1 MFDEEQLRSMSS
13 EDRARLLRTIAEID
27 ATSPVHTSPVHT
39 SSVHT
44 SPAAARPGSRRRRM
58 VVVLVIAICCVLL
71 AAWTAMLAATLP
83 MQYRAGGWRG
93 AWVGFDVALLI
104 ALGAT
109 GWAAWHGR
117 QVLIL
122 CLTVVATLLLCDAWF
137 DVVLDIRTRGFT
149 MSLLTALAV
158 EVPLAVLAV
167 LGARRLLRLSLGRAG
182 LSVLGRRGAGR
193 RCGGC
198 RCSASRPRPSS
209 ASCSRSPRTAAAG
222 RTSGA
227 GGRPGRQRMIFG
239 WRFSSGPRVA
249 AGWP

>member
-1 MFDEEQLRSMSS
+1 MFDEEQLRNMSP

-27 ATSPVHTSPVHT
+27 ATSPVPTSPG
-39 SSVHT
+39 HT
-44 SPAAARPGSRRRRM
+44 SPATARPGSRRRRM
-58 VVVLVIAICCVLL
+58 VVLIVIATCCVLL

-93 AWVGFDVALLI
+93 AWVGFDVALLV

-182 LSVLGRRGAGR
+182 LRAG
-193 RCGGC
+193 
-198 RCSASRPRPSS
+198 P
-209 ASCSRSPRTAAAG
+209 
-222 RTSGA
+222 
-227 GGRPGRQRMIFG
+227 PGRQPSLWRMPLFG
-239 WRFSSGPRVA
+239 EPPAAEFRELQPQLAQDGRGRPDGAPPDGQATSG
-249 AGWP
+249 

>member
-1 MFDEEQLRSMSS
+1 VFDEEQLRSMSS

-27 ATSPVHTSPVHT
+27 ATSPVHTS
-39 SSVHT
+39 SVHT

-58 VVVLVIAICCVLL
+58 VVVLVIATCCVLL

-182 LSVLGRRGAGR
+182 LRAGPPGRRPSLWRMPLFGEPPAAEFRELQPQLARDGR
-193 RCGGC
+193 GGPEE
-198 RCSASRPRPSS
+198 RP
-209 ASCSRSPRTAAAG
+209 AD
-222 RTSGA
+222 
-227 GGRPGRQRMIFG
+227 
-239 WRFSSGPRVA
+239 GPA
-249 AGWP
+249 TTG

>member
-27 ATSPVHTSPVHT
+27 ATSPVHTSPGT
-39 SSVHT
+39 
-44 SPAAARPGSRRRRM
+44 ARPGSRRRRM
-58 VVVLVIAICCVLL
+58 IVLIVIATCCVLL
-71 AAWTAMLAATLP
+71 AGWTAMLAATLP

-182 LSVLGRRGAGR
+182 LRAGPPGRRPSLWRMPLFGEPPAAEFRELQPQLARDGR
-193 RCGGC
+193 GGPDELP
-198 RCSASRPRPSS
+198 ADGP
-209 ASCSRSPRTAAAG
+209 AATG
-222 RTSGA
+222 
-227 GGRPGRQRMIFG
+227 
-239 WRFSSGPRVA
+239 
-249 AGWP
+249 

>member
-1 MFDEEQLRSMSS
+1 VFDEEQLRSMSS

-27 ATSPVHTSPVHT
+27 ATSPVHTS
-39 SSVHT
+39 SVHT
-44 SPAAARPGSRRRRM
+44 SPATARPGSRRRRM
-58 VVVLVIAICCVLL
+58 VVVLVIATCCVLL

-122 CLTVVATLLLCDAWF
+122 CLTVVATLLLCDAW
-137 DVVLDIRTRGFT
+137 
-149 MSLLTALAV
+149 LTALAV

-182 LSVLGRRGAGR
+182 LRTGPPGSRLSLWRMPLFGEPPAAEFRELQPQLARDGR
-193 RCGGC
+193 GGPDE
-198 RCSASRPRPSS
+198 RP
-209 ASCSRSPRTAAAG
+209 ADGQGVTG
-222 RTSGA
+222 
-227 GGRPGRQRMIFG
+227 
-239 WRFSSGPRVA
+239 
-249 AGWP
+249 

>member
-1 MFDEEQLRSMSS
+1 MFDEEQLRNMSS

-27 ATSPVHTSPVHT
+27 ATSPVYASTANSPLT
-39 SSVHT
+39 
-44 SPAAARPGSRRRRM
+44 ARPGSRRRRM
-58 VVVLVIAICCVLL
+58 IVLIVIATCCVLL
-71 AAWTAMLAATLP
+71 AAWTAILAATLP

-137 DVVLDIRTRGFT
+137 DVVLDIRTRGFG
-149 MSLLTALAV
+149 MSLVTAVAV

-182 LSVLGRRGAGR
+182 LRAGPPGRRPSLWRMPLFGEPPAAEYRELQPQLAQDGR
-193 RCGGC
+193 
-198 RCSASRPRPSS
+198 
-209 ASCSRSPRTAAAG
+209 
-222 RTSGA
+222 
-227 GGRPGRQRMIFG
+227 GRPDGAAPDGQAA
-239 WRFSSGPRVA
+239 SG
-249 AGWP
+249 

>member
-1 MFDEEQLRSMSS
+1 VFDEEQLRNMSS

-27 ATSPVHTSPVHT
+27 ATSPVHA
-39 SSVHT
+39 SSVHASSVHASTLPT
-44 SPAAARPGSRRRRM
+44 STGPAGPAAARPGSRRRRM
-58 VVVLVIAICCVLL
+58 VVLIIIASCCVLL
-71 AAWTAMLAATLP
+71 AAWTALLAATLP

-93 AWVGFDVALLI
+93 AWVGFDVALLV
-104 ALGAT
+104 ALAAT

-137 DVVLDIRTRGFT
+137 DVVLDIRTRGFG

-182 LSVLGRRGAGR
+182 LRAGPPGRRPSLWRMPLFGEPPAAEFRELEPQLAQDGRSRADGAPPDGR
-193 RCGGC
+193 A
-198 RCSASRPRPSS
+198 AS
-209 ASCSRSPRTAAAG
+209 G
-222 RTSGA
+222 
-227 GGRPGRQRMIFG
+227 
-239 WRFSSGPRVA
+239 
-249 AGWP
+249 

>member
-1 MFDEEQLRSMSS
+1 MFDEEQLRNMSS

-39 SSVHT
+39 S
-44 SPAAARPGSRRRRM
+44 PATARPGSRRRRM

-182 LSVLGRRGAGR
+182 FGPGRRGAGR

-209 ASCSRSPRTAAAG
+209 ASCSRSSPGTAAAG
-222 RTSGA
+222 RTSAPADGQGA
-227 GGRPGRQRMIFG
+227 TG
-239 WRFSSGPRVA
+239 
-249 AGWP
+249 

>member
-1 MFDEEQLRSMSS
+1 VFNEEQLRNMSS
-13 EDRARLLRTIAEID
+13 EDRARLLRTIAAID
-27 ATSPVHTSPVHT
+27 ATSP
-39 SSVHT
+39 VHT

-58 VVVLVIAICCVLL
+58 VVLIVIATCCVLL

-93 AWVGFDVALLI
+93 AWVGFDVALLV

-137 DVVLDIRTRGFT
+137 DVVLDIRTRGFG
-149 MSLLTALAV
+149 MSLVTAVAV

-182 LSVLGRRGAGR
+182 RAGPPGRR
-193 RCGGC
+193 
-198 RCSASRPRPSS
+198 PSLW
-209 ASCSRSPRTAAAG
+209 RMPLFGEPPAAEFRELQPQLARDG
-222 RTSGA
+222 H
-227 GGRPGRQRMIFG
+227 GRPDGAPPG
-239 WRFSSGPRVA
+239 GPAASG
-249 AGWP
+249 

>member
-1 MFDEEQLRSMSS
+1 VFDEEQLRSMSS

-27 ATSPVHTSPVHT
+27 ATSPVHTS
-39 SSVHT
+39 SVHT

-58 VVVLVIAICCVLL
+58 VVVLVIATCCVLL

-182 LSVLGRRGAGR
+182 LRAGAPGRRPSLWRMPLFGEPPAAEFRELQPQLARDGR
-193 RCGGC
+193 
-198 RCSASRPRPSS
+198 
-209 ASCSRSPRTAAAG
+209 
-222 RTSGA
+222 
-227 GGRPGRQRMIFG
+227 GRPDGTPPDGQAA
-239 WRFSSGPRVA
+239 SG
-249 AGWP
+249 

>member
-1 MFDEEQLRSMSS
+1 MFDEDQLRSMSS

-27 ATSPVHTSPVHT
+27 ATSPVHTS
-39 SSVHT
+39 SVHS

-58 VVVLVIAICCVLL
+58 IVVLVIATCCVLL

-149 MSLLTALAV
+149 MSLFTAVAV

-167 LGARRLLRLSLGRAG
+167 LGARRLLRLSLGRAALRAG
-182 LSVLGRRGAGR
+182 PPGRRPSLWRMPLFGEPPVAESRELQPQLARDGPGGPDGEQADGQAA
-193 RCGGC
+193 CG
-198 RCSASRPRPSS
+198 
-209 ASCSRSPRTAAAG
+209 
-222 RTSGA
+222 
-227 GGRPGRQRMIFG
+227 
-239 WRFSSGPRVA
+239 
-249 AGWP
+249 

>member
-1 MFDEEQLRSMSS
+1 VFDEEQLRSMSS

-27 ATSPVHTSPVHT
+27 ATSPVHTS
-39 SSVHT
+39 SVHT

-58 VVVLVIAICCVLL
+58 VVVLVIATCCVLL

-149 MSLLTALAV
+149 MSLFTAVAV

-182 LSVLGRRGAGR
+182 SRAGPPGRRPSLWRMPLFGEPPAAEFRELQPQLTRDGR
-193 RCGGC
+193 GGPDE
-198 RCSASRPRPSS
+198 RP
-209 ASCSRSPRTAAAG
+209 ADGQGVTG
-222 RTSGA
+222 
-227 GGRPGRQRMIFG
+227 
-239 WRFSSGPRVA
+239 
-249 AGWP
+249 

>member
-1 MFDEEQLRSMSS
+1 MFDEEQLRNMSS

-27 ATSPVHTSPVHT
+27 ATSPVHTS
-39 SSVHT
+39 SVHA

-71 AAWTAMLAATLP
+71 AGWTAMLAATLP

-149 MSLLTALAV
+149 MSLLSALAV

-167 LGARRLLRLSLGRAG
+167 LGARRLLRLSLGRAALRAG
-182 LSVLGRRGAGR
+182 PPGRRPSLWRMPLFGEPPAAEVRELQPAQDGR
-193 RCGGC
+193 
-198 RCSASRPRPSS
+198 
-209 ASCSRSPRTAAAG
+209 
-222 RTSGA
+222 
-227 GGRPGRQRMIFG
+227 GRPDGAQPEGRAA
-239 WRFSSGPRVA
+239 SG
-249 AGWP
+249 

>member
-1 MFDEEQLRSMSS
+1 MFDEEQLRNMSS
-13 EDRARLLRTIAEID
+13 EDRLRLLRTIAEID
-27 ATSPVHTSPVHT
+27 ATSPVHTSPAT
-39 SSVHT
+39 
-44 SPAAARPGSRRRRM
+44 ARTGSRRRRM
-58 VVVLVIAICCVLL
+58 VVLVVIATCCVLL

-93 AWVGFDVALLI
+93 AWVGFDVALLV
-104 ALGAT
+104 ALAAT

-149 MSLLTALAV
+149 MSLFTALAV

-182 LSVLGRRGAGR
+182 PPGRRPSLWRMPLFGADPPAAEFRELQPHFARDRHGGAEGPPAAEGPAR
-193 RCGGC
+193 R
-198 RCSASRPRPSS
+198 
-209 ASCSRSPRTAAAG
+209 
-222 RTSGA
+222 
-227 GGRPGRQRMIFG
+227 
-239 WRFSSGPRVA
+239 
-249 AGWP
+249 

>member
-1 MFDEEQLRSMSS
+1 MFDEEQLRNMSS
-13 EDRARLLRTIAEID
+13 EDRRRLLRTIAEID
-27 ATSPVHTSPVHT
+27 ATSPVHTS
-39 SSVHT
+39 SVHS

-58 VVVLVIAICCVLL
+58 IVVLVIATCCVLL

-93 AWVGFDVALLI
+93 AWVGFDVALLV
-104 ALGAT
+104 ALAAT

-182 LSVLGRRGAGR
+182 YRSWPPGH
-193 RCGGC
+193 
-198 RCSASRPRPSS
+198 RPSLWRMPLFGEPP
-209 ASCSRSPRTAAAG
+209 AAEFRELQPQLARDGRGGPDERPAAG
-222 RTSGA
+222 QGVTG
-227 GGRPGRQRMIFG
+227 
-239 WRFSSGPRVA
+239 
-249 AGWP
+249 

>member
-1 MFDEEQLRSMSS
+1 VFDEDQLRSMSS

-27 ATSPVHTSPVHT
+27 ATSPVHTS
-39 SSVHT
+39 SVHS

-58 VVVLVIAICCVLL
+58 IVVLVIATCCVLL

-137 DVVLDIRTRGFT
+137 DVVLDIRTRGFG

-182 LSVLGRRGAGR
+182 LRAGPPGRRPSLWRMPLFGEPPAAEFRELEPQLAQDGRSRADGAPPDGR
-193 RCGGC
+193 A
-198 RCSASRPRPSS
+198 AS
-209 ASCSRSPRTAAAG
+209 G
-222 RTSGA
+222 
-227 GGRPGRQRMIFG
+227 
-239 WRFSSGPRVA
+239 
-249 AGWP
+249 

>member
-1 MFDEEQLRSMSS
+1 VFDEEQLRNMSP

-27 ATSPVHTSPVHT
+27 ATSPVHTSPAT
-39 SSVHT
+39 
-44 SPAAARPGSRRRRM
+44 ARPGSRRRRM
-58 VVVLVIAICCVLL
+58 VVLIVIATCCVLL

-93 AWVGFDVALLI
+93 AWVGFDVALLV

-167 LGARRLLRLSLGRAG
+167 LGARRLLRLSLGQAGLRAG
-182 LSVLGRRGAGR
+182 PPGRRPSLWRMPLFGEPPAAEFRELQPQLARDGR
-193 RCGGC
+193 GGPDEQP
-198 RCSASRPRPSS
+198 ADGP
-209 ASCSRSPRTAAAG
+209 AATG
-222 RTSGA
+222 
-227 GGRPGRQRMIFG
+227 
-239 WRFSSGPRVA
+239 
-249 AGWP
+249 

>member
-1 MFDEEQLRSMSS
+1 MFDEEQLRNMSS

-44 SPAAARPGSRRRRM
+44 SPATARPGSRRRRM

-182 LSVLGRRGAGR
+182 YRSWPPGRRPSLWRMPLFGEPPAAEFRELQPQLARDGR
-193 RCGGC
+193 GGPDE
-198 RCSASRPRPSS
+198 RP
-209 ASCSRSPRTAAAG
+209 ADG
-222 RTSGA
+222 
-227 GGRPGRQRMIFG
+227 PGTTG
-239 WRFSSGPRVA
+239 
-249 AGWP
+249 

>member
-1 MFDEEQLRSMSS
+1 VFDEEQLRNMSPQ
-13 EDRARLLRTIAEID
+13 DRAQLLRTIAEID
-27 ATSPVHTSPVHT
+27 ATSPVPTSPVP
-39 SSVHT
+39 T
-44 SPAAARPGSRRRRM
+44 SPATARPGSRRRRM
-58 VVVLVIAICCVLL
+58 VVLIVIATCCVLL
-71 AAWTAMLAATLP
+71 AGWTAMLAATLP

-93 AWVGFDVALLI
+93 AWVGFDVALLV

-167 LGARRLLRLSLGRAG
+167 LGARRLLRLSLGRAALRAG
-182 LSVLGRRGAGR
+182 PPGRRPSLWRMPLFGEPPAAEFRELQPQLAQDGRGRPDGAPPDGQ
-193 RCGGC
+193 
-198 RCSASRPRPSS
+198 A
-209 ASCSRSPRTAAAG
+209 
-222 RTSGA
+222 TSG
-227 GGRPGRQRMIFG
+227 
-239 WRFSSGPRVA
+239 
-249 AGWP
+249 